1 MWWKHLVSEEKSYSS
16 VQSNFFKW
24 YLLQP
29 FNSPLP
35 LSGSPLFLYHR
46 TTSVLTWED
55 RVNFCL
61 HFSIRHFARLQCSF
75 CVPHEYFKG
84 IYTIYIKGPS
94 SCQNFR
100 PVARLPLSK
109 AGSYGESWTQWTGGG
124 LQAHTQSN
132 GKEWKEMLQSTTHT
146 KNQWQIRADVKNRQ
160 LCLSLPQRNGSLELL
175 NLRNLHHLPK
185 CRCPVSQ
192 VPRKDTASSNNLG
205 AYEASTL
212 GTLKREENKLS
223 MHARVCNSTEFTD
236 FIAVVIFL
244 AFFPSRGFC
253 FLLFHP
259 FTTEPSSG
267 WDIIC

>member
-1 MWWKHLVSEEKSYSS
+1 M
-16 VQSNFFKW
+16 
-24 YLLQP
+24 
-29 FNSPLP
+29 
-35 LSGSPLFLYHR
+35 
-46 TTSVLTWED
+46 
-55 RVNFCL
+55 
-61 HFSIRHFARLQCSF
+61 
-75 CVPHEYFKG
+75 
-84 IYTIYIKGPS
+84 
-94 SCQNFR
+94 
-100 PVARLPLSK
+100 SK
-109 AGSYGESWTQWTGGG
+109 
-124 LQAHTQSN
+124 LQASSSSPSVKSRKLWRVLNPVNRRRFTSPHTKQWQRVKRN
-132 GKEWKEMLQSTTHT
+132 AAIYDTHT